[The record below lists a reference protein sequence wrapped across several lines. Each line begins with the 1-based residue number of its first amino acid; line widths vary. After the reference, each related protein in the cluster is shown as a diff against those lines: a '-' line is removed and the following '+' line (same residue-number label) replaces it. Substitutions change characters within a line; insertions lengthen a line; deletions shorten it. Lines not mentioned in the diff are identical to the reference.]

1 MNKWHDLQLQ
11 DRLTEILCE
20 FAFDEGHHFGR
31 PYASAYQIAIAF
43 AGRYPALVE
52 QIGLPLGGP
61 GIGKRNSLTQYLAGE
76 LSRRIKS
83 GEITHIEGAWLSTL
97 RLHRLEFDLPDD
109 VLNVPA
115 HQVVLSMF
123 RLTEQG
129 LRALDR
135 QRYDEAVAA
144 GLRARRASQGRHR
157 TSPRS
162 GEEINDAEQ
171 VDDGSPKQPRLL

>member
-1 MNKWHDLQLQ
+1 MNP
-11 DRLTEILCE
+11 EE
-20 FAFDEGHHFGR
+20 
-31 PYASAYQIAIAF
+31 
-43 AGRYPALVE
+43 
-52 QIGLPLGGP
+52 
-61 GIGKRNSLTQYLAGE
+61 GE
-76 LSRRIKS
+76 LRAQFVDRFGLSVVAQSEIS
-83 GEITHIEGAWLSTL
+83 PGERSQIV
-97 RLHRLEFDLPDD
+97 LHRLEFDLPDD
-109 VLNVPA
+109 VLSVPA

-157 TSPRS
+157 ASPRS

-171 VDDGSPKQPRLL
+171 IDDGSPKQPRLL

>member
-20 FAFDEGHHFGR
+20 FCFDDTHHFGR
-31 PYASAYQIAIAF
+31 PFASAYQIAIAF
-43 AGRYPALVE
+43 AGRYPDLFAR
-52 QIGLPLGGP
+52 IGLPLGGP
-61 GIGKRNSLTQYLAGE
+61 GIGNRHSLTQYLAGE

-97 RLHRLEFDLPDD
+97 RLHRLEFELQDD
-109 VLNVPA
+109 MLNVPA
-115 HQVVLSMF
+115 QHEVLSMF

-135 QRYDEAVAA
+135 QHYEEAVAA
-144 GLRARRASQGRHR
+144 GRRERLASKARRQAKVEANV
-157 TSPRS
+157 P
-162 GEEINDAEQ
+162 GEDHEPDKCAEQ
-171 VDDGSPKQPRLL
+171 LELF